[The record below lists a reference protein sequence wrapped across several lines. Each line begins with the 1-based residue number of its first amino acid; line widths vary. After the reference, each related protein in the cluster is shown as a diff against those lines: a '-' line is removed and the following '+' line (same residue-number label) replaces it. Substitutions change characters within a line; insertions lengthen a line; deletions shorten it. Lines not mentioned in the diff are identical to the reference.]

1 MRDKDGGP
9 GLTPRGLAQRGRH
22 TRLSWV
28 PGDPSGHENWIVK
41 NVSLETIHCIPR
53 KTAPN
58 PSPSPPCAIHSL
70 NSGWELGS
78 HSAHLLSIS
87 LVAFSQFHISKGK
100 KKKKTL
106 KTTNRKRWGR
116 GREDPLQ
123 QACQMGAGVCRGLL
137 RLEISFCS
145 TTPFPVQGATR
156 GGLSLVCGVG

>member
-1 MRDKDGGP
+1 MRDKDGSP
-9 GLTPRGLAQRGRH
+9 GLTPRGLAQCRRH
-22 TRLSWV
+22 SRLSWV

-58 PSPSPPCAIHSL
+58 PSPSPPCTIHSL

-100 KKKKTL
+100 KKKNLENHKQ
-106 KTTNRKRWGR
+106 KEVGEGQRGPAAAGMPVGGR
-116 GREDPLQ
+116 GL
-123 QACQMGAGVCRGLL
+123 
-137 RLEISFCS
+137 
-145 TTPFPVQGATR
+145 QGASQA
-156 GGLSLVCGVG
+156 GGQLLLHHSLPSAGSN